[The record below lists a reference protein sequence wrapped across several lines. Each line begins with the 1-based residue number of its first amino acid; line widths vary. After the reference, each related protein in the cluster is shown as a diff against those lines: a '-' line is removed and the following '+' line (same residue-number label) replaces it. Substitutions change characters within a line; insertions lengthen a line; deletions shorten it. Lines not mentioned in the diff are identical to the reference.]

1 MAFIKNRFRDFS
13 IIDWISFLFLI
24 IVTLFY
30 FIAFPTTPYRWEYF
44 VLLIALYLLLF
55 TMSALRPAEGST
67 SGLKR
72 FLMFLYPVI
81 FLIAV
86 FESFYMILPYF
97 NPNHYDAFMAAADFK
112 LLGVHPTVWIES
124 FIHPVVTEILY
135 FAYILYFP
143 MPLVLAG
150 WMYKKQMFNEISAI
164 FLSFFICYYGAYIS
178 YFLIP
183 VQGPRFHLASLQQ
196 VPLKGVL
203 LSDTIRDLINM
214 LEPNKLD
221 AFPSLH
227 AAIILL
233 SMIAAKKYN
242 RTLYRIFLP
251 VAILITA
258 SLVYLRYHYVI
269 DVVAGFVWAGISW
282 HAGRYLYRRFCGGF
296 SPHFYRKE
304 R

>member
-1 MAFIKNRFRDFS
+1 MAFIKNRVRNFS
-13 IIDWISFLFLI
+13 IIDWINFLFLI

-30 FIAFPTTPYRWEYF
+30 LIAFPTTPYRWIYL
-44 VLLIALYLLLF
+44 VLLIALYLFLF
-55 TMSALRPAEGST
+55 VMSALRPAEGSA

-72 FLMFLYPVI
+72 FLMFFYPVI
-81 FLIAV
+81 FLIAA
-86 FESFYMILPYF
+86 FESFYMILPYC
-97 NPNHYDAFMAAADFK
+97 NPERYDAFMAAVDFH

-124 FIHPVVTEILY
+124 YIQPPVTETLY

-150 WMYKKQMFNEISAI
+150 WMYGKQMFNEVAAI

-178 YFLIP
+178 YFLVP
-183 VQGPRFHLASLQQ
+183 VQGPRFHLAHLQH
-196 VPLKGVL
+196 VPLDGIFF
-203 LSDTIRDLINM
+203 SETIRNLINI

-227 AAIILL
+227 AAILLL

-251 VAILITA
+251 VAILITV

-269 DVVAGFVWAGISW
+269 DVVAGFTWAGISW
-282 HAGRYLYRRFCGGF
+282 FSGQYLYRRFCGRF
-296 SPHFYRKE
+296 PPHFYRKE